1 MWLFWH
7 SRKQDICE
15 KFKIKMLRF
24 FMKRSIP
31 GMSSGDEVCLV
42 CSSVSVFLPRI
53 KTILFDRCCASPPP
67 LSWVIVQYL
76 KLSNWQQALIRFLP
90 QRLNRNW
97 VKQGILGGTTWR
109 AERQMKSIL
118 KYPFV
123 RNSITTVFSSFA
135 FTDEYGSQNHHSW
148 PLEYF
153 LKKYFFHPLAKHNN
167 ITQYNSATQANT
179 CKLDAYK
186 VDIYWFTKNPKKR
199 VSFKEFWYFDPWERS
214 ELLLLWESK
223 IRSHESIVFNLPE
236 IYQDKPHLH
245 SIIIVSTWCTR
256 GKREEA
262 PYKEIVTENH
272 REHNII

>member
-1 MWLFWH
+1 
-7 SRKQDICE
+7 
-15 KFKIKMLRF
+15 
-24 FMKRSIP
+24 
-31 GMSSGDEVCLV
+31 
-42 CSSVSVFLPRI
+42 
-53 KTILFDRCCASPPP
+53 
-67 LSWVIVQYL
+67 
-76 KLSNWQQALIRFLP
+76 
-90 QRLNRNW
+90 
-97 VKQGILGGTTWR
+97 
-109 AERQMKSIL
+109 MKSIL

-153 LKKYFFHPLAKHNN
+153 LKKYFFHPLAKHSN

-186 VDIYWFTKNPKKR
+186 ADIYWFTKNPKKR

-236 IYQDKPHLH
+236 IFQDKPHLH

-256 GKREEA
+256 GKGRGSLQGNCHRES
-262 PYKEIVTENH
+262 PTHGDCNCSNLQPCDRLPGWGTDHPPKEESNH
-272 REHNII
+272 RATKQKNTVNGTDSYVIQP